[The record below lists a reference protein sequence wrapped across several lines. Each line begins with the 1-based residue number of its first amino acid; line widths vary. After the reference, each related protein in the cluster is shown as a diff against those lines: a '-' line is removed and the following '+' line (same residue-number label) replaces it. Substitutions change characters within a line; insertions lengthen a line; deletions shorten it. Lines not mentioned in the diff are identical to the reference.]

1 MPSRDEVSTGAFK
14 TSITISVLAAVWLFI
29 SPWGYRDYLD
39 HNAWN
44 CWVVGFLIAVFALVH
59 LSSPTGARFLSYC
72 NMVLGAW
79 TFASPWIYNYT
90 ADMGR
95 FVNSLCV
102 GVIVFIFAV
111 TAATSSMQHLTTH
124 GEPPGLRP

>member
-1 MPSRDEVSTGAFK
+1 MPNRDEVSIGALR
-14 TSITISVLAAVWLFI
+14 TSTTINLLAGIWLFI
-29 SPWGYRDYLD
+29 SPWVYRDYLD
-39 HNAWN
+39 SNAWN
-44 CWVVGFLIAVFALVH
+44 CWIVGFLIALFAVIH
-59 LSSPTGARFLSYC
+59 MSNPLSTRFLSYC

-90 ADMGR
+90 AQTGR

-111 TAATSSMQHLTTH
+111 SAAASIHTTH
-124 GEPPGLRP
+124 AEPPGLRT